1 MLGTGFDFPLL
12 LFECRRHGISWAP
25 FARWLFVDTFAVL
38 RSVAV
43 DNFGGCLKLQCLAR
57 ASEVSEARAHRALE
71 DVRAL
76 HGVME
81 VAAARMGL
89 PLLSLLRP
97 FAVGCDV
104 VASLAH
110 VSLLCE
116 S

>member
-25 FARWLFVDTFAVL
+25 FARWLFVDTIAAL
-38 RSVAV
+38 RSVGV
-43 DNFGGCLKLQCLAR
+43 DGGCFKLQCLAR

-81 VAAARMGL
+81 VVTARMGL
-89 PLLSLLRP
+89 RLVDLLRR
-97 FAVGCDV
+97 FAVRLDAA
-104 VASLAH
+104 ASMAQ
-110 VSLLCE
+110 VSVLSE
-116 S
+116 

>member
-25 FARWLFVDTFAVL
+25 FARWLFVDTIAAL
-38 RSVAV
+38 RSVGV
-43 DNFGGCLKLQCLAR
+43 DGGCFKLQCLAR

-76 HGVME
+76 HGVLE